1 MIIKFHKLLNLFLTV
16 GAFRLLLDDI
26 VDPLKLFNIKTVLI
40 SVSLLRNST
49 WTETVCQ
56 PCQATP

>member
-40 SVSLLRNST
+40 SVSLFRNST
-49 WTETVCQ
+49 WTETVCR